1 MIFCVFSITK
11 LEEDYNADTTFFQRR
26 RSGNGAVSGCPESET
41 ATADRGGR
49 VFLLRAICLISGE
62 LPFLF
67 LEKQMEV

>member
-1 MIFCVFSITK
+1 MRIQLSFSG
-11 LEEDYNADTTFFQRR
+11 EDRGTA
-26 RSGNGAVSGCPESET
+26 AISGCTESET

-67 LEKQMEV
+67 LSRNI

>member
-1 MIFCVFSITK
+1 MRIQLSFSG
-11 LEEDYNADTTFFQRR
+11 EDRGTT
-26 RSGNGAVSGCPESET
+26 AISGCPESET